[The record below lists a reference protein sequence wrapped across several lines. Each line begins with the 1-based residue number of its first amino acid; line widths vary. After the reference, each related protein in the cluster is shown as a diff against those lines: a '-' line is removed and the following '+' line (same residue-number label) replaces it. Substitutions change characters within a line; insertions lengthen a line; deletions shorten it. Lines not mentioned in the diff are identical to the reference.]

1 VQGLDRLDVL
11 GGVGSVL
18 GVGCIGKGAAVHV
31 VDDGAGAL
39 VAALTCAVDG
49 CNVLVSAVVQGING
63 LQEAVSAP
71 GMLVGINVLV
81 SAHFLDLGHVHGH
94 AVCGH
99 AQGILIVVAGSVLA
113 GGLNGLV
120 DVLLSIVGPQ
130 VVQRS
135 HNALCAPVCNQTLGT
150 FHDQIRCA
158 AALDG
163 GVHLI
168 VAVGVVQI
176 LHSDLDVRILC
187 VEAGNQTLNGVV
199 VAPAA
204 DGVCPQLDAGG
215 RSSCACSGA
224 CGCGRSSGGRAGR
237 TAAGGQSAGC
247 AQNASGLQERTAGN
261 AVFHSSFSF
270 AFKMLHVVGGLPC
283 QRPLLMAPL

>member
-1 VQGLDRLDVL
+1 MQGLDRLDVL

-18 GVGCIGKGAAVHV
+18 GVGRIGKGATVHV

-49 CNVLVSAVVQGING
+49 CNVLVTAVVQGVNG

-99 AQGILIVVAGSVLA
+99 AQGILVVVAGSVLA

-120 DVLLSIVGPQ
+120 NVLLGIVGPQ

-150 FHDQIRCA
+150 LHDQIGCA

-187 VEAGNQTLNGVV
+187 VEAGNQTLNGLVI
-199 VAPAA
+199 APAA

-215 RSSCACSGA
+215 RSSCACSGRTCGGSSSAGA
-224 CGCGRSSGGRAGR
+224 CRRA
-237 TAAGGQSAGC
+237 AACGQSAGC

>member
-1 VQGLDRLDVL
+1 MQGLDGLDVL

-39 VAALTCAVDG
+39 VAALTCTVDG
-49 CNVLVSAVVQGING
+49 CNVLVTAVVQGVNG
-63 LQEAVSAP
+63 LQEAVGAP
-71 GMLVGINVLV
+71 GVLVGIDVLV

-99 AQGILIVVAGSVLA
+99 AQGVLVVVAGGILA
-113 GGLNGLV
+113 GRLNGLV
-120 DVLLSIVGPQ
+120 DVLLGIVGPQ

-135 HNALCAPVCNQTLGT
+135 HDALCAPVCNQTLGT
-150 FHDQIRCA
+150 FHDQVGCA

-176 LHSDLDVRILC
+176 LHSDLDIRILG
-187 VEAGNQTLNGVV
+187 VEAGNEVLNGLVI
-199 VAPAA
+199 APAA

-215 RSSCACSGA
+215 RSSCACSGRTCGGSSSAGA
-224 CGCGRSSGGRAGR
+224 CRRA
-237 TAAGGQSAGC
+237 AACGQSAGC